1 MPEVD
6 ITHILCISRS
16 FEPMSVR
23 CHVGSCTSV
32 TVPEFRVC
40 SRRGSDN
47 GVSSKFFDHVS
58 NRRSSHLCLCPL
70 SPPLFALLLCL
81 LSCSR
86 LCCKVKFTSQYNM
99 ARLGAEGASCC
110 RWRRRW
116 WWHRGK
122 GCIPAARQQPWG
134 VWTSSCID
142 HSKIEVARC
151 YTQSDAINHLHSAFH
166 REIALWRCWL

>member
-1 MPEVD
+1 MPAFLGGEVEDSQEIGLEIRNMQHTFKLNNSGLLPFKDRFKLYRAYTCRVDNPPIGNRYRSD
-6 ITHILCISRS
+6 IWSVC

-40 SRRGSDN
+40 SRRGREN
-47 GVSSKFFDHVS
+47 RVSSKFFDHIS

-70 SPPLFALLLCL
+70 PPPLFALLLCL

-86 LCCKVKFTSQYNM
+86 LCCKVKFTNLLNM

-110 RWRRRW
+110 RWRRR
-116 WWHRGK
+116 
-122 GCIPAARQQPWG
+122 
-134 VWTSSCID
+134 
-142 HSKIEVARC
+142 
-151 YTQSDAINHLHSAFH
+151 
-166 REIALWRCWL
+166 